1 LWFYVYDEY
10 VIFAR
15 AYSPSMKS
23 KDNVPQGKSSLQ
35 FEIYYIKQNSLKYSD
50 EEVKSKVINSI
61 TEWGISTEEDIQ
73 IVDVRHVEYANVV
86 FIKIWNKTER

>member
-1 LWFYVYDEY
+1 
-10 VIFAR
+10 
-15 AYSPSMKS
+15 MKS

-35 FEIYYIKQNSLKYSD
+35 FEIYYIKQNSLKYSN

-61 TEWGISTEEDIQ
+61 IEWGISTKEDIQ

-86 FIKIWNKTER
+86 FYKDMEQDRKIELNYWKC